1 MSDLRF
7 VRDLGA
13 EFERLERA
21 GAPSGRQLRRGFGA
35 KLPGRIA
42 MAIALAVPL
51 AIAVLAIALLSVSRD
66 SGRHPATSA
75 RPARGL
81 ASSGGN
87 CRIPPRTSAASPPMT
102 AGADG
107 MIRASG
113 RVSGVPWQLR
123 VKPGVALPGAIAHGR
138 LLLGADHYGLCS
150 QEPVPVPFGLVNA
163 GSHGIVYGYLTTG
176 GGAFRVTIWSGNT
189 PLASSIAETDF
200 FIGALPRDAC
210 AYRALTVT
218 ATSTPVTGMPPDI
231 SRALDDAAIHLTTT
245 MHFGEC
251 RPRALVTAVSERGET
266 QGRSPDAPLAKI
278 TAQLRLIASP
288 DAPPH
293 AGAIVWELTHDGLRG
308 INLFAFGLTPG
319 QYGVWLLGP
328 NGHVTALAAVTVKHD
343 EIQGSYD
350 LPAGAGGRRI
360 VVAAQAPGTS
370 GRPGPIVLSAT
381 LR

>member
-1 MSDLRF
+1 M
-7 VRDLGA
+7 
-13 EFERLERA
+13 
-21 GAPSGRQLRRGFGA
+21 
-35 KLPGRIA
+35 
-42 MAIALAVPL
+42 
-51 AIAVLAIALLSVSRD
+51 
-66 SGRHPATSA
+66 
-75 RPARGL
+75 
-81 ASSGGN
+81 
-87 CRIPPRTSAASPPMT
+87 
-102 AGADG
+102 
-107 MIRASG
+107 
-113 RVSGVPWQLR
+113 
-123 VKPGVALPGAIAHGR
+123 
-138 LLLGADHYGLCS
+138 
-150 QEPVPVPFGLVNA
+150 PFGLVNA